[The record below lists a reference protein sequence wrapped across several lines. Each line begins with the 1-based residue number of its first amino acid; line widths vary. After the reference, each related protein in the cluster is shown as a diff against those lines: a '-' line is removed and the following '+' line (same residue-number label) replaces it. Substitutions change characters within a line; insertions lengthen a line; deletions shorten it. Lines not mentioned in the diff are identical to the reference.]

1 MGLPMRWADCAPLE
15 PIQEQKL
22 QQEPRCRTSR
32 SLRRL
37 RFFGV
42 MIVCSMAGIT
52 AGVASSGIQKTFRN
66 SAVLRIEPAYGTTF
80 SLASPQVDRA
90 VGYLTVT
97 GNFENRNASP
107 IKRVE
112 AVVELLDKENNTLSL
127 ESALV
132 ALETV
137 PAHGNSA
144 FQVIVPD
151 KPQVA
156 SCRVHFR
163 ELLGATLN

>member
-15 PIQEQKL
+15 PIQEQKP
-22 QQEPRCRTSR
+22 QQELRRRASR

-37 RFFGV
+37 RFSGAI
-42 MIVCSMAGIT
+42 IVCSVVGIT
-52 AGVASSGIQKTFRN
+52 VGVAASGIQKTFRSVSTLQIQN
-66 SAVLRIEPAYGTTF
+66 ANGATF
-80 SLASPQVDRA
+80 SLASPQIDRA
-90 VGYLTVT
+90 AGFVTVT
-97 GNFENRNASP
+97 GNFENRKALSV
-107 IKRVE
+107 KRVE
-112 AVVELLDKENNTLSL
+112 AVVELLDRENNTLGL

-137 PAHGNSA
+137 PARGNSA
-144 FQVIVPD
+144 FQVVIPD
-151 KPQVA
+151 KLQAA